1 MSVPSPPSQD
11 SRAKLWRLHAALLR
25 CHKLLEKAIAKEVEE
40 LGDAEVN
47 YETQR
52 KVVKER
58 LCFLISNT
66 QELLKAAGGAAQI
79 PSVDEPEVSIHPH

>member
-11 SRAKLWRLHAALLR
+11 SRAKLWRLHAALLQ
-25 CHKLLEKAIAKEVEE
+25 CQKLLEKAIAKEVEE

-58 LCFLISNT
+58 LCFLISNI

-79 PSVDEPEVSIHPH
+79 PSVDELEVSIHPH